1 MVTDPCDIIFRAVNI
16 AAYFVTSRFSAL
28 SSALLFFSSSERQ
41 VNPSIPNVHAW
52 KDLINFMCKK

>member
-16 AAYFVTSRFSAL
+16 AAYFVTSR

>member
-28 SSALLFFSSSERQ
+28 SSALLFFSCSEWQ
-41 VNPSIPNVHAW
+41 VNPSIPNVHA
-52 KDLINFMCKK
+52 